1 MTERRGTGDGQR
13 EQPEWP
19 LAYRAT
25 PCGPGCLAAS
35 FGHRVDFQGFK
46 GEPTR
51 RCIRRIDVIT
61 TLETILLLLSL
72 TVLAG
77 YYLWLAYELRR
88 KPQRT
93 VIGYSALKRRE
104 WVQSVM
110 ADRRDILA
118 VQTLRNW
125 SMAASFLATTTILIA
140 TGALHFLTTI
150 PQQPELFHN
159 LNFLGSTS
167 PTMITVKLFS
177 IVAALLVAF
186 LNFAMAIRYYNHVS
200 IEINVPQVE
209 PGDDDLATVQKILDR
224 GSLHYTVGMRCFY
237 LAIPLALWLFGPL
250 WLLLGS
256 ILLCI
261 ALYPMDRLG

>member
-1 MTERRGTGDGQR
+1 MTV
-13 EQPEWP
+13 
-19 LAYRAT
+19 
-25 PCGPGCLAAS
+25 
-35 FGHRVDFQGFK
+35 F
-46 GEPTR
+46 
-51 RCIRRIDVIT
+51 
-61 TLETILLLLSL
+61 ETILLSLSL
-72 TVLAG
+72 AVLLG
-77 YYLWLAYELRR
+77 YHLWLAFELRHR
-88 KPQRT
+88 PQRT
-93 VIGYSALKRRE
+93 VIGYSAVKRRE

-140 TGALHFLTTI
+140 TGTLHFLTTI
-150 PQQPELFHN
+150 PQQPELLHN
-159 LNFLGSTS
+159 LNLLGSTS

-186 LNFAMAIRYYNHVS
+186 LNFAVAIRYYNHVS
-200 IEINVPQVE
+200 IDINVPQME
-209 PGDDDLATVQKILDR
+209 HGDDNLITVQKILDR

-237 LAIPLALWLFGPL
+237 LAMPLALWLFGPL

-256 ILLCI
+256 IFLCT